1 MFKALSFAL
10 SNTFARGARPVTL
23 AQGFHSSGGA
33 IRGFEAFFD
42 AEVTAAGVKTGR
54 AWTVPDLRRKV
65 ILSIVCPPTGIK
77 FIFYTDDL

>member
-10 SNTFARGARPVTL
+10 SNTFARGVRPVTL
-23 AQGFHSSGGA
+23 AQSFHSSGGA

-42 AEVTAAGVKTGR
+42 ADVTAAGVKTGR

-65 ILSIVCPPTGIK
+65 MLCNVCPSTGTK
-77 FIFYTDDL
+77 FIVYTDDL